1 LDAQSSLQIGR
12 VRIFRRVP
20 LKLYIGPFLFPL
32 QRNFLEQPPGNR
44 QTDVEANDYHITS
57 NPHFEEHPE
66 NSNDEQT
73 EDNEISNLRHLRE
86 DVTSRKLDI
95 PRDCI
100 TLTRVR
106 LGRGQFGEVQ
116 QVLVRKPDEPE
127 ILCAAKMARGMDSTN
142 SKSTQI

>member
-1 LDAQSSLQIGR
+1 MEQ
-12 VRIFRRVP
+12 
-20 LKLYIGPFLFPL
+20 FP
-32 QRNFLEQPPGNR
+32 ENR

-86 DVTSRKLDI
+86 DVTSRNLDI

-142 SKSTQI
+142 SNLLRFKPIFHFKRTIPKRIKNVFTFQNFANVDWLVLP

>member
-1 LDAQSSLQIGR
+1 MEQ
-12 VRIFRRVP
+12 
-20 LKLYIGPFLFPL
+20 FP
-32 QRNFLEQPPGNR
+32 ENR
-44 QTDVEANDYHITS
+44 QTDAEANDYHITS
-57 NPHFEEHPE
+57 NPHFEDHPE

-86 DVTSRKLDI
+86 DVTSRNLDI

-142 SKSTQI
+142 SNLLKFKPVFHFKRTTPKRIKNVFTFQNFVNVDWLVLP